1 MADHGRGVLRTVST
15 LGKGT
20 LALSPPLS
28 VPSASPKRIVSYSP
42 LGSVSLCFA
51 TSLTVVCQA
60 TVRDPND
67 LYSESLSPFG
77 ASMYNLAHTYEAQG
91 QGDSGL
97 NVHPVEVPLAPA
109 PIYTTA

>member
-1 MADHGRGVLRTVST
+1 MAGEYCEPYQRLAKAHSLSLRRSLFRLQVPS
-15 LGKGT
+15 
-20 LALSPPLS
+20 ALSPI
-28 VPSASPKRIVSYSP
+28 AP